1 MDEEQWVAERA
12 ALRHLMTLHPT
23 WTPAELAAC
32 LGRSKSWVKKWRTR
46 FQAAAPDDR
55 HVLFS
60 QSRARRTP
68 PPPPH
73 PLLVQRIL
81 ALRDTPPE
89 NLQRTPGPRALL
101 YYLPRHAEGLP
112 SHVAL
117 PRSTRTIWK
126 ILRQHG
132 RIAQPLPRTAQ
143 RLDHQPMQNI
153 QLDFKDASTVPAD
166 PFGKQQHVV
175 ETCHFFDP
183 GSSHVLWAPV
193 RDDFN
198 AETALEE
205 TAQFL
210 REQGVPPKFTFD
222 RDPRWVGSASGRDFP
237 SAFVRFLLTLHIVPN
252 VCPPHRPDLNGGV
265 ERYQKTYKYECLLVH
280 RPTSLAQVREQTAAF
295 LVHYHTERPHQGRAC
310 NNVPPSAA
318 FPTLPKLPPVPEQVN
333 PDQWLE
339 TLNGQAFARKVGSDG
354 CARVDNELYYIS
366 PQLAGQRVVLFINA
380 PERVFDVYHG
390 HQQIK
395 QVPLKGLHGG
405 EMSFD
410 HYVTVMMQEARSEER
425 RAKLARRPFQQPGLW
440 A

>member
-1 MDEEQWVAERA
+1 
-12 ALRHLMTLHPT
+12 MTLHPT

-32 LGRSKSWVKKWRTR
+32 LGQCKNWVKNWRKR
-46 FQAAAPDDR
+46 FQEAAPDDR

-101 YYLPRHAEGLP
+101 YYLPRHAAGLP
-112 SHVAL
+112 PHVPL

-132 RIAQPLPRTAQ
+132 RIAQPPRRTSHL
-143 RLDHQPMQNI
+143 LDHQPMQTI

-166 PFGKQQHVV
+166 PFSKQQHVV
-175 ETCHFFDP
+175 DPCHFFDP

-193 RDDFN
+193 CDDCT
-198 AETALEE
+198 AETALAE
-205 TAQFL
+205 TAQCL
-210 REQGVPPKFTFD
+210 RAQGVAPMFTFD

-237 SAFVRFLLTLHIVPN
+237 SAFVRFLLTLPIVPT
-252 VCPPHRPDLNGGV
+252 VCPAHRPDLNGGV

-280 RPTSLAQVREQTAAF
+280 RPTSRALVRAQTATC

-310 NNVPPSAA
+310 TKGPPRVA

-333 PDQWLE
+333 PDPWLE
-339 TLNGQAFARKVGSDG
+339 TLTGQAFARKVGSDG
-354 CARVDNELYYIS
+354 CVRVENELYAIS
-366 PQLAGQRVVLFINA
+366 PQLAGQRVVLFSNA

-390 HQQIK
+390 QQQIK
-395 QVPLKGLHGG
+395 QVPLKGLHGV
-405 EMSFD
+405 EMSFE
-410 HYVTVMMQEARSEER
+410 HYVSLMMQEARSSER
-425 RAKLARRPFQQPGLW
+425 RAKRACRPFQPPGLW